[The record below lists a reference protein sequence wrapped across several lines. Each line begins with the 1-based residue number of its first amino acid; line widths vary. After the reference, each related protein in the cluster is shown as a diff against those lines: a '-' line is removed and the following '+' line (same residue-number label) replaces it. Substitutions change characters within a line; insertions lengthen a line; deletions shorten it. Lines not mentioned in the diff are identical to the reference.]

1 MEAFKS
7 EKVLPAI
14 LRRLLLQDVVRQYTQ
29 EEIKARN
36 VTLYR
41 NMTPATSFTL
51 VLEGQVEVEVGRE
64 GMKFEAGPFHHFG
77 VQALELAD
85 DGSGEYVP
93 DFTVRPVSN
102 CLLLVVSCKHYLDAR
117 KATVFQR
124 TKDQE
129 SSTSPLNSSNYF
141 SSPSSFKVEASV
153 SPPGRLSSIG
163 RPSKSVRSV
172 TKRLCMG
179 GGRLSDEE
187 ESHHLLQDPASEDE
201 EESHDTATDTTLP
214 HPPTAGRASSPV
226 VLPAEL
232 EMQVVARENVDS
244 SNHSPPPPTDPHNTV
259 DSSKL

>member
-163 RPSKSVRSV
+163 RPSKSV

-179 GGRLSDEE
+179 GGRLSDDE

-214 HPPTAGRASSPV
+214 HPPTAGRGRASSP

-244 SNHSPPPPTDPHNTV
+244 SNHSPSPPTDPHNTV